1 LLIANSSVAHE
12 LRPAIANLDLFKNNN
27 ILNANLSINLNLEA
41 IIAGINPEHSNSDQS
56 ENSEEYQ
63 KLRSLDPDKLLLK
76 FKDKFPNFENE
87 INIKSETK
95 NIQIITKKIDIPSI
109 GNLNSIRDTKIFFT
123 INNLNQ
129 NELFKFKWNDKF
141 GSIILRVNSI
151 DNEAIYTKFIDF
163 GSEGEWFSLIENK
176 SISLLSKFNYYLI
189 LGFKHIIPKGLDHIL
204 FIIGLFLLSAKIK
217 NLFWQVTSFTFAHSL
232 TLILGGLKIIIIPSY
247 IVEPII
253 ALSISYIAIEN
264 IFVQNLSKLRPYIIF
279 IFGLLHGLGFA
290 GILNE
295 LEVLKDSFVISLLA
309 FNIGIELG
317 QILVLVLCYFLIAF
331 LFKEKKW
338 YRKLITKPISAIIA
352 LIGIFWFFQRL
363 LGF

>member
-1 LLIANSSVAHE
+1 MFKKALIFILLIANSSVAHE

-141 GSIILRVNSI
+141 GSII
-151 DNEAIYTKFIDF
+151 
-163 GSEGEWFSLIENK
+163 
-176 SISLLSKFNYYLI
+176 
-189 LGFKHIIPKGLDHIL
+189 FK
-204 FIIGLFLLSAKIK
+204 
-217 NLFWQVTSFTFAHSL
+217 
-232 TLILGGLKIIIIPSY
+232 
-247 IVEPII
+247 
-253 ALSISYIAIEN
+253 
-264 IFVQNLSKLRPYIIF
+264 
-279 IFGLLHGLGFA
+279 
-290 GILNE
+290 
-295 LEVLKDSFVISLLA
+295 
-309 FNIGIELG
+309 
-317 QILVLVLCYFLIAF
+317 
-331 LFKEKKW
+331 
-338 YRKLITKPISAIIA
+338 
-352 LIGIFWFFQRL
+352 
-363 LGF
+363 